1 MAATS
6 PPPRRPIRDG
16 WSIGIAV
23 ARAALAIGAIGL
35 MAATPRFLTA
45 GTLGTIL
52 ALASIVGVMAV
63 GQAFVLIGGGF
74 DLSQGAIVALVAAE
88 AAKMVVERGVGG
100 PTAAVAALGL
110 GALLGAVNGVCVA
123 WVGTNPFV
131 TTLSTMLIYRGLA
144 FVRLGGLPVRNVT
157 AFAALS
163 EGPELAGTIVPMRGF
178 VFLALA
184 GVAWFV
190 LRRTVFGRHVYA
202 VGGNVE
208 AARLAGL
215 RTIRLR
221 VACFAIS
228 GAAAGLAA
236 LMLLSWVRV
245 AKPDTAVGYELDAI
259 AACVVG
265 GVSLQGGLG
274 NVLGAAAGA
283 LLLQGL
289 GTWIT
294 MRGLADQYRSLMIG
308 GVLLAFAAAEAV
320 GRTRGRGR

>member
-1 MAATS
+1 
-6 PPPRRPIRDG
+6 
-16 WSIGIAV
+16 
-23 ARAALAIGAIGL
+23 
-35 MAATPRFLTA
+35 
-45 GTLGTIL
+45 
-52 ALASIVGVMAV
+52 
-63 GQAFVLIGGGF
+63 
-74 DLSQGAIVALVAAE
+74 
-88 AAKMVVERGVGG
+88 
-100 PTAAVAALGL
+100 
-110 GALLGAVNGVCVA
+110 
-123 WVGTNPFV
+123 
-131 TTLSTMLIYRGLA
+131 
-144 FVRLGGLPVRNVT
+144 
-157 AFAALS
+157 
-163 EGPELAGTIVPMRGF
+163 
-178 VFLALA
+178 
-184 GVAWFV
+184 
-190 LRRTVFGRHVYA
+190 
-202 VGGNVE
+202 
-208 AARLAGL
+208 
-215 RTIRLR
+215 